1 MEPRLPVNPAV
12 RPGPPAG
19 QAEPFRYRLGL
30 DLGSNSIGWCVLDL
44 DAGGRPCGVRDAG
57 VRILSPNEEAGR
69 DPQSKTSLA
78 AERRD
83 ARSARRRRGR
93 FVRRRD
99 RLMETLI
106 GAGLMPVDRIV
117 RKSLERLDPY
127 ALRKEALDRRL
138 SPSEI
143 GRALFHLNQRRGFK
157 SNRIIS
163 DSDHDERSSMK
174 QGIKRLEVEL
184 ESAGVRTLG
193 ELLANG
199 RSGPGGGS
207 VRFRPERNGS
217 KNLYAFYPTRSM
229 IESEVDAIWTSQRR
243 WHSDLLTDE
252 LLRKIQHI
260 IVDQR
265 PLKPQVPGRCT
276 LFSEDERAPKAHPL
290 FQRFRIFQD
299 VGSLRVREGL
309 SERPLRLDERDH
321 VVLALASCVGAGS
334 GGIVPF
340 ERLRAKAGLLDG
352 ARLNSEGAADRRKGF
367 ACDETSLKLRSK
379 NAFDRVWDGLPHE
392 RRCAVVERLL
402 EVQDEAGLCSWLRR
416 EFGLSPDAAE
426 FVSGVRLPQGYGH
439 LGLPALRG
447 LVEVFEKESEAFVDS
462 RTGEVWRRPLTYD
475 EAVGRL
481 GVHHSDFR
489 PSARLERLPYYGEVL
504 PRSVV
509 AREVGSSRSQERR
522 GRVSNP
528 TVHIGLNQLRVVVNA
543 LISVYGPPSEIVVEL
558 ARELKLSRQRK
569 IEVRKENRENRQ
581 RNDRIRETLGERG
594 VADTYESRLRM
605 RLYEQ
610 LPASEHVCVYTGTP
624 ISLEMLFGGLVEIDH
639 VLPYSKTLDDGFSNK
654 VLCTV
659 EANRTKG
666 NRAPEDAWSG
676 EALREIVERAERL
689 FQEKCWR
696 FQIGAMAARSPPSPP
711 LTAVLNTRAT
721 KLKQDRHDTVSGP
734 TKSYH
739 ALHIQV
745 SGKDVRGIDPVVA
758 VTIWDSHRESLRGIR
773 GDRRRLVGRIEVDF
787 RLGCIGPKQ
796 AGPENGCQH
805 GRKHFLT

>member
-1 MEPRLPVNPAV
+1 MEPRLPVNPVV

-44 DAGGRPCGVRDAG
+44 DAEGRPCGVRDAG
-57 VRILSPNEEAGR
+57 VRILSPNDEAGR

-99 RLMETLI
+99 RLMETLV

-199 RSGPGGGS
+199 RLGPGGGS
-207 VRFRPERNGS
+207 VRFRPERKGS

-252 LLRKIQHI
+252 RLRKIQHI

-276 LFSEDERAPKAHPL
+276 LFSEDERAPKAHPR

-309 SERPLRLDERDH
+309 SERPLRLDERDR

-379 NAFDRVWDGLPHE
+379 KAFDRDWDGLPHE

-402 EVQDEAGLCSWLRR
+402 EVQDEAACVPGFGGSSAFLRR
-416 EFGLSPDAAE
+416 RRSSSPGS
-426 FVSGVRLPQGYGH
+426 VCR
-439 LGLPALRG
+439 RG
-447 LVEVFEKESEAFVDS
+447 TAI
-462 RTGEVWRRPLTYD
+462 W
-475 EAVGRL
+475 A
-481 GVHHSDFR
+481 FR
-489 PSARLERLPYYGEVL
+489 PC
-504 PRSVV
+504 
-509 AREVGSSRSQERR
+509 VGSWRSSRRSPRRSSIPGR
-522 GRVSNP
+522 GR
-528 TVHIGLNQLRVVVNA
+528 
-543 LISVYGPPSEIVVEL
+543 
-558 ARELKLSRQRK
+558 
-569 IEVRKENRENRQ
+569 
-581 RNDRIRETLGERG
+581 
-594 VADTYESRLRM
+594 
-605 RLYEQ
+605 
-610 LPASEHVCVYTGTP
+610 
-624 ISLEMLFGGLVEIDH
+624 
-639 VLPYSKTLDDGFSNK
+639 
-654 VLCTV
+654 
-659 EANRTKG
+659 
-666 NRAPEDAWSG
+666 SG
-676 EALREIVERAERL
+676 E
-689 FQEKCWR
+689 
-696 FQIGAMAARSPPSPP
+696 
-711 LTAVLNTRAT
+711 
-721 KLKQDRHDTVSGP
+721 GP
-734 TKSYH
+734 
-739 ALHIQV
+739 
-745 SGKDVRGIDPVVA
+745 
-758 VTIWDSHRESLRGIR
+758 
-773 GDRRRLVGRIEVDF
+773 
-787 RLGCIGPKQ
+787 
-796 AGPENGCQH
+796 
-805 GRKHFLT
+805 